1 MATAVRRTQQERAS
15 AMRHRLLEA
24 TIDCLVD
31 HGYAGTSTTRVVER
45 AGVTRGAQVHHFPTK
60 AALVAAAIRHLA
72 DKRAELAFAELDRI
86 KQAPDPVDSALDLMW
101 DLHQGPVFHA
111 TVELWV
117 AARTDPELHSQ
128 LSMVEPATMASVV
141 EVAKTLFPDHAE
153 RQAFAHWVYTCMNDA
168 SRTRQVRKD
177 FFHLGCAR
185 VKTQFN
191 TVCTDLQ
198 YFGAFDRKCFRNLI
212 GIAYFNQF

>member
-1 MATAVRRTQQERAS
+1 MATLVTRRTQEQRTA

-24 TIDCLVD
+24 TIDCLVE
-31 HGYAGTSTTRVVER
+31 HGYAGTSTTKVVER

-72 DKRAELAFAELDRI
+72 SKRAEQAFEELERI
-86 KQAPDPVDSALDLMW
+86 RNSPDPVDGALDLLW

-128 LSMVEPATMASVV
+128 LSLVEPATTASVV
-141 EVAKTLFPDHAE
+141 EVAKTLFPDQAD
-153 RQAFAHWVYTCMNDA
+153 RQAFAHWVYTAMDTIRGILLTSFVYDDPA
-168 SRTRQVRKD
+168 PRLSARWQRAKAHLRQ
-177 FFHLGCAR
+177 
-185 VKTQFN
+185 
-191 TVCTDLQ
+191 
-198 YFGAFDRKCFRNLI
+198 LI
-212 GIAYFNQF
+212 RP

>member
-1 MATAVRRTQQERAS
+1 
-15 AMRHRLLEA
+15 MRHRLLEA

-31 HGYAGTSTTRVVER
+31 HGYAGTSTTKVVER

-72 DKRAELAFAELDRI
+72 TKRAELAFTELDRI
-86 KQAPDPVDSALDLMW
+86 RSAPDPVGSALDLLW

-128 LSMVEPATMASVV
+128 LSMVEPATTASVV
-141 EVAKTLFPDHAE
+141 EVAKTLFPHHAD
-153 RQAFAHWVYTCMNDA
+153 RQAFAHWVYTCMDTIRGILLTSFVYDDPA
-168 SRTRQVRKD
+168 PRLEARWQRAKGHLRMIFDVSRQ
-177 FFHLGCAR
+177 
-185 VKTQFN
+185 Q
-191 TVCTDLQ
+191 
-198 YFGAFDRKCFRNLI
+198 
-212 GIAYFNQF
+212 

>member
-1 MATAVRRTQQERAS
+1 MATAIRRTQQERAS

-72 DKRAELAFAELDRI
+72 DKRAEQAFAELDRI
-86 KQAPDPVDSALDLMW
+86 KKEPDPVDSALDLMW

-117 AARTDPELHSQ
+117 AARTDPELLSH
-128 LSMVEPATMASVV
+128 LSMVEPATTASVV
-141 EVAKTLFPDHAE
+141 EVAQTLFPHHAE
-153 RQAFAHWVYTCMNDA
+153 RQAFAHWVYTCMDTIRGILLTSFVYDDPA
-168 SRTRQVRKD
+168 PKLEARWHRAKS
-177 FFHLGCAR
+177 HLR
-185 VKTQFN
+185 ILYT
-191 TVCTDLQ
+191 T
-198 YFGAFDRKCFRNLI
+198 LI
-212 GIAYFNQF
+212 